1 MDKNTFILLTGRY
14 LDGTATEAEKR
25 LVDAYADRLERFPP
39 DEMTREEE
47 EALERLMYARIMGK
61 VRQRPL
67 RRSLYRYAAAAVVL
81 LAAGAA
87 FFLLRPASVPAEP
100 LAREVRFKNDIS
112 PGSDKATLT
121 LADGSVVTLD
131 DSGAAQIAAQG
142 GASILQSA
150 AGALEYQSGE
160 AADAP
165 VFNTLTTP
173 AGRQF
178 RLTLA
183 DGSKV
188 WLNAASSIRFPT
200 LFKGNERVVELTGEA
215 YLEVSSDAARPFRVI
230 ARGMTVDVL
239 GTHFNVNAY
248 NDEPVI
254 RTSLLEGAVRVGK
267 NGQSQVLSP
276 GQQARVQE
284 NGELS
289 VTDGIDMSA
298 VVAWKDGRFNFSGA
312 PITEVMR
319 QVQRWYG
326 AEIVY
331 EGEVKHHFVG
341 SLPRNLPVSRVLE
354 MLEMT
359 GRVKFS
365 IEGNRITVR
374 P

>member
-1 MDKNTFILLTGRY
+1 MDKNTFILLTDRY

-25 LVDAYADRLERFPP
+25 LVDAYADRLEQTPVE
-39 DEMTREEE
+39 EMSREEE
-47 EALERLMYARIMGK
+47 LALETLMYARVMGK
-61 VRQRPL
+61 IQKRPA
-67 RRSLYRYAAAAVVL
+67 RRSLYRYAAAAAVI

-87 FFLLRPASVPAEP
+87 FFLLRPATRPAEP
-100 LAREVRFKNDIS
+100 LAREARFKNDIS
-112 PGSDKATLT
+112 PVAGKATLT
-121 LADGSVVTLD
+121 LADGSVVALD
-131 DSGAAQIAAQG
+131 DSAASPIAAQG

-150 AGALEYQSGE
+150 KGALEYQPGE
-160 AADAP
+160 TADAP

-173 AGRQF
+173 AGGQF

-183 DGSKV
+183 DGSRV
-188 WLNAASSIRFPT
+188 WLNAASSIRFPSS
-200 LFKGNERVVELTGEA
+200 FNGKERLVELTGEA
-215 YLEVSSDAARPFRVI
+215 YLEVSKDAARPFRVM

-276 GQQARVQE
+276 GQQARVQQD
-284 NGELS
+284 GQLS
-289 VTDGIDMSA
+289 VADGIDMSA
-298 VVAWKDGRFNFSGA
+298 VTAWKEGRFNFSEA
-312 PITEVMR
+312 PITEIMR

-365 IEGNRITVR
+365 IEGNKITVR